1 MGQIIISSS
10 ESEASLFDGRGGH
23 GAWAGRAS
31 KQAGT
36 DKKLNLGISSPPS
49 RCDDGSELE
58 RRMLLCSPLYVKNRV
73 TDLDS
78 YFRIFQ

>member
-1 MGQIIISSS
+1 MG
-10 ESEASLFDGRGGH
+10 GTG
-23 GAWAGRAS
+23 

-58 RRMLLCSPLYVKNRV
+58 RRMLCSHLYVKNRV